1 MTKETLLEW
10 GLAEEQAD
18 RVMEGLNGSFVTK
31 SRFNEINA
39 ELKQAREAVAEKD
52 TRLEELERAAGEAE
66 ALKNQ
71 IAGLQAA
78 NDAKEQEH
86 AAELKAARINN
97 AVEVALLSA
106 GAKNN
111 MAVKA
116 LLNDFIAKAE
126 LAEDGTVKGLEEE
139 VKGLAEAGDTAFL
152 FHSAAEKRF
161 QGARAAEKGGPGREG
176 EMTLARFH
184 QLSPGERYDFS
195 VNHPEE
201 YTQLYGG
208 KESWQ
213 M

>member
-111 MAVKA
+111 MAAVSYTHLDVYKRQAQSGLIDLTA
-116 LLNDFIAKAE
+116 LKSYR
-126 LAEDGTVKGLEEE
+126 
-139 VKGLAEAGDTAFL
+139 AG
-152 FHSAAEKRF
+152 
-161 QGARAAEKGGPGREG
+161 
-176 EMTLARFH
+176 
-184 QLSPGERYDFS
+184 
-195 VNHPEE
+195 
-201 YTQLYGG
+201 
-208 KESWQ
+208 
-213 M
+213 

>member
-71 IAGLQAA
+71 IAELQAA

-86 AAELKAARINN
+86 VAELKAARINN

-152 FHSAAEKRF
+152 LRSAA
-161 QGARAAEKGGPGREG
+161 GGGNDLGPVPPAEPRR
-176 EMTLARFH
+176 TIRLFR
-184 QLSPGERYDFS
+184 QPS
-195 VNHPEE
+195 
-201 YTQLYGG
+201 
-208 KESWQ
+208 
-213 M
+213 

>member
-86 AAELKAARINN
+86 AAELKAARINKD
-97 AVEVALLSA
+97 VY
-106 GAKNN
+106 
-111 MAVKA
+111 
-116 LLNDFIAKAE
+116 
-126 LAEDGTVKGLEEE
+126 
-139 VKGLAEAGDTAFL
+139 
-152 FHSAAEKRF
+152 KR
-161 QGARAAEKGGPGREG
+161 QE
-176 EMTLARFH
+176 
-184 QLSPGERYDFS
+184 
-195 VNHPEE
+195 
-201 YTQLYGG
+201 
-208 KESWQ
+208 
-213 M
+213 